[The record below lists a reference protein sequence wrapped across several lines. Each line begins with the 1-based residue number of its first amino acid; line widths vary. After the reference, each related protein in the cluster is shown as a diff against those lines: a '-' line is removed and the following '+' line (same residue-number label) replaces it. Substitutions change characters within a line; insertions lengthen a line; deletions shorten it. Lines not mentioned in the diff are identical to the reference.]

1 MDQLAKSLHF
11 IIYTEINK
19 ILDNISI
26 DYNISRD
33 DLNKYVHDEM
43 DEMDEMP
50 CSDVNEDNIIDIPII
65 SDGETIENANNGK
78 CKQLTKKGK
87 QCDYTAKPNSE
98 FCGRHSK

>member
-1 MDQLAKSLHF
+1 MDELAKSLHF
-11 IIYTEINK
+11 IIFSEINK

-26 DYNISRD
+26 DYNINRD
-33 DLNKYVHDEM
+33 ELNKYVNEQM
-43 DEMDEMP
+43 DEIP
-50 CSDVNEDNIIDIPII
+50 FHNINEDTIIDIPII
-65 SDGETIENANNGK
+65 SDGETIDNPNNGK

>member
-1 MDQLAKSLHF
+1 MDELTKSLHF
-11 IIYTEINK
+11 IIFSEINK

-26 DYNISRD
+26 DYNINRD
-33 DLNKYVHDEM
+33 ELNKYVNDQM
-43 DEMDEMP
+43 DETP
-50 CSDVNEDNIIDIPII
+50 SLNINEDIVIDIPII
-65 SDGETIENANNGK
+65 SDGETIDNTNNGK

>member
-1 MDQLAKSLHF
+1 MDELAKSLHF
-11 IIYTEINK
+11 IIYSEINK

-33 DLNKYVHDEM
+33 ELNKYVDEQI
-43 DEMDEMP
+43 DEIQCP
-50 CSDVNEDNIIDIPII
+50 TVNEDNIIDIPII
-65 SDGETIENANNGK
+65 SDDEPIDNANNGK

-98 FCGRHSK
+98 YCGRHSK

>member
-1 MDQLAKSLHF
+1 MDKLAKSLHF
-11 IIYTEINK
+11 IINTEINK

-26 DYNISRD
+26 EYNISRD
-33 DLNKYVHDEM
+33 DLNKYVHEQIDEIN
-43 DEMDEMP
+43 
-50 CSDVNEDNIIDIPII
+50 CSNINEDTIIDIPII
-65 SDGETIENANNGK
+65 SDDEPIDNINNGK

>member
-1 MDQLAKSLHF
+1 MKWNLLKIKSKRFPLK
-11 IIYTEINK
+11 YK
-19 ILDNISI
+19 IEKCDNPITTWKLFPSF
-26 DYNISRD
+26 
-33 DLNKYVHDEM
+33 
-43 DEMDEMP
+43 
-50 CSDVNEDNIIDIPII
+50 NEDNIIDIPII